1 MPSSSVPRSP
11 PASRQRLAPFR
22 PTGHHPSG
30 TGRIT
35 ELQQGRA
42 EALHHR
48 QGLFLRQIVGQ
59 DQGIVLVGLQ
69 QLLAASF
76 AAHHQQAAAPA
87 QGWRQQQFEKPFE
100 QLLVERADQLHD
112 EAQAD
117 TVAGQGSDQGV
128 QGFRAAAQVAEVVGA
143 GDAQRQDVGM
153 GGEQAEHLGQVQQA
167 DHLAVLGDRDPL
179 DTLARHE
186 DHRVEQEIAQF
197 DAGQRTMGQRP
208 DRLQARCAVAEVRA
222 HEVGAGDDAEF
233 GPVPLQPHQQGI
245 GAVAQLQ
252 ARGVAEGQRGLHLQ
266 RRQQVLAGDAGK
278 DELGQVLPVALGQ
291 LALGRQVGLEEAGE
305 PRVLPAQL
313 VEATG
318 RQLVD
323 DAFLDRQVAVLAAAG
338 EQPADVEQV
347 VRGVLGEYP
356 PVVAALLDHALE
368 QDEQPGDRRT
378 GLQQGF
384 PGA

>member
-1 MPSSSVPRSP
+1 
-11 PASRQRLAPFR
+11 
-22 PTGHHPSG
+22 
-30 TGRIT
+30 
-35 ELQQGRA
+35 
-42 EALHHR
+42 
-48 QGLFLRQIVGQ
+48 
-59 DQGIVLVGLQ
+59 
-69 QLLAASF
+69 
-76 AAHHQQAAAPA
+76 
-87 QGWRQQQFEKPFE
+87 
-100 QLLVERADQLHD
+100 
-112 EAQAD
+112 
-117 TVAGQGSDQGV
+117 
-128 QGFRAAAQVAEVVGA
+128 
-143 GDAQRQDVGM
+143 M

-208 DRLQARCAVAEVRA
+208 DRLQLAAPVAEVRA

-233 GPVPLQPHQQGI
+233 GPVLSSRTSRASAPWLNC
-245 GAVAQLQ
+245 
-252 ARGVAEGQRGLHLQ
+252 
-266 RRQQVLAGDAGK
+266 RRAASPRDSEASTSSAGSKCSRAMRV
-278 DELGQVLPVALGQ
+278 DELGKVLPVALGQ

-305 PRVLPAQL
+305 RVLPAQL

-347 VRGVLGEYP
+347 VRGVLANTRP
-356 PVVAALLDHALE
+356 SSPRSTTPE
-368 QDEQPGDRRT
+368 QDEQPGDRRA

-384 PGA
+384 PAHSSRR